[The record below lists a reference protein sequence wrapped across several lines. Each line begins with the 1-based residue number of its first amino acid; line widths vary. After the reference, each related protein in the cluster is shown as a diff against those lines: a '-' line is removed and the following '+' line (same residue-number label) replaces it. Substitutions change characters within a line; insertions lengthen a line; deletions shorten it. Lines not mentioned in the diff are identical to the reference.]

1 MKMHHEMVGFFDDNK
16 CRVERTKRQ
25 GEAALTFSFCCKGE
39 NTIDQEKRRREVDF
53 IPTMADDSMQKIL
66 DDVEAIQSIEEN
78 ILFPLEKL
86 VDDYFE
92 HKQAGDFLDVWF
104 RLYERCEDNSNGIFM
119 TILHR
124 IETYPKSNHLVVESL
139 QRKES
144 RFPLMMLRRLMNGG
158 IAEVDGVDLQELYEL
173 ICFSDIGFN

>member
-1 MKMHHEMVGFFDDNK
+1 
-16 CRVERTKRQ
+16 
-25 GEAALTFSFCCKGE
+25 
-39 NTIDQEKRRREVDF
+39 
-53 IPTMADDSMQKIL
+53 MAIISMQKIL

-92 HKQAGDFLDVWF
+92 HTQAGDFLDVWF

-124 IETYPKSNHLVVESL
+124 IETYPKSNHLVVESIK
-139 QRKES
+139 RKPS
-144 RFPLMMLRRLMNGG
+144 CFPLMMLRRLMNGG
-158 IAEVDGVDLQELYEL
+158 IAEVDGVDLQKLYDDNID
-173 ICFSDIGFN
+173 ICT